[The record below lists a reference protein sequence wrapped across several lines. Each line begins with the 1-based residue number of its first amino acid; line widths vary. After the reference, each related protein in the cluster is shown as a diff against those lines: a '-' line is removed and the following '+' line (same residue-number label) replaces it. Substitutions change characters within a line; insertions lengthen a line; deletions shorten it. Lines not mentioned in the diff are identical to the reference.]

1 MIGTSPPITY
11 DRMFQ
16 ALADPYRR
24 GFVEHLSRKPASVKE
39 LAASADVGLPAV
51 LKHLRILEDGGLVA
65 SEKTG
70 RVRTYRMRK
79 DAFAAINA
87 WIDQRQSEMNLAFD
101 RLAALMAEFTE
112 EED

>member
-1 MIGTSPPITY
+1 MNGTSPSISF

-16 ALADPYRR
+16 ALADPNRR
-24 GFVEHLSRKPASVKE
+24 GFVEHLARKPASVKE

-51 LKHLRILEDGGLVA
+51 LKHLRILEDGGLVM

-70 RVRTYRMRK
+70 RVRTYRMQK

-87 WIDQRQSEMNLAFD
+87 WIDQRQAAMNLAFD
-101 RLAALMAEFTE
+101 RLVALMAELPE
-112 EED
+112 EEE